1 MRFRLH
7 TAMSALAKVL
17 PATLLSAPPGA
28 ALAVDISVALEDVIG
43 PDWRMAA
50 ISVQLHSPQAGAADL
65 KLRVGEAVL
74 PDDHGTLHG
83 VEFVCPGLHQ
93 ADSGWHCKDGQLRVS
108 GSPVGPQSAIWQGG
122 YSAAQGWRID
132 IRELDLARGRAA
144 LSFHSDAAGWSG
156 DLQVLRLQA
165 LPLAKVVGTPGLP
178 QDWGI
183 TGLLSGTF
191 RLKGDDRGMTRLSSE
206 LVIDRLNYASPD
218 GRHAAEDVV
227 LRLDAAARRRG
238 DKWNFNADLRWPK
251 GAAYTEPV
259 FLQPGAG
266 GVTATARG
274 AWDGVRNLVRF
285 DSWSLQQP
293 GVVDLSGTGRLDTT
307 AGTFDDLTIVL
318 RSDHAGAL
326 YDTLLQPF
334 LIATAADDLDVRGR
348 LGLVLHFDAEGI
360 EQAGLDLSGLA
371 LTDRQGRFSLD
382 STDGSIAWDRERSVP
397 VSRMTA
403 QGASLY
409 QIATG
414 GFSIEALF
422 SGDGVRLQKPVEI
435 ALSGGRFRLDNFE
448 LSGAVV
454 AGARPSW
461 QADASV
467 HDVSLA
473 QLTAALDWPP
483 FEGSL
488 GGTLRDMRYSEQ
500 VFVVGGGLQI
510 EAFDGSVVVDNL
522 EIREPFGT
530 VPVLTADARLRGLD
544 LQELTRTFSFGRIE
558 GRLDGEINAIRL
570 SAWRPDSFDLHLYSP
585 EQDDLRHRI
594 SQRAVENLTELG
606 NGVSAGLSTTVLRI
620 FDEFRYD
627 RIDLKVL
634 LRGDAAEMGGIAR
647 SDGGYYLVK
656 GAGLP
661 RIDVIGRNRRIAWQ
675 DLVERLRRIQVEQ
688 ARIQ

>member
-1 MRFRLH
+1 MP
-7 TAMSALAKVL
+7 ALAKR
-17 PATLLSAPPGA
+17 AGLLSVLPGA

-50 ISVQLHSPQAGAADL
+50 VSIQLHSPQAGDADL

-74 PDDHGTLHG
+74 PDGQGTLHG
-83 VEFVCPGLHQ
+83 VELACPGLHQ
-93 ADSGWHCKDGQLRVS
+93 ADSAWHCEHGELRVS
-108 GSPVGPQSAIWQGG
+108 GSPIGPQSAIWQGS
-122 YSAAQGWRID
+122 YSAEGGWRID

-144 LSFHSDAAGWSG
+144 LSFHSAKGDWSG

-165 LPLAKVVGTPGLP
+165 RPLAKVLGMPELP
-178 QDWGI
+178 QDWAI
-183 TGLLSGTF
+183 KGLLSGTF
-191 RLKGDDRGMTRLSSE
+191 RLGGDDGGLTRLSSE

-227 LRLDAAARRRG
+227 LRLDASARRRG
-238 DKWNFNADLRWPK
+238 DNWNFTTDLRWPK
-251 GAAYTEPV
+251 GAAYAEPV
-259 FLQPGAG
+259 FLQPAG
-266 GVTATARG
+266 GGTTATARG
-274 AWDGVRNLVRF
+274 AWDGLRNLVQF

-307 AGTFDDLTIVL
+307 AGTFDDLTIVA

-334 LIATAADDLDVRGR
+334 LITTAADDLDVRGR
-348 LGLVLHFDAEGI
+348 LGLVVHFDAKGI
-360 EQAGLDLSGLA
+360 EQAGLELSGLS

-382 STDGSIAWDRERSVP
+382 STDGSIAWDRERLVP
-397 VSRMTA
+397 VSRLAA
-403 QGASLY
+403 QGASVY

-422 SGDGVRLQKPVEI
+422 SGDGVRLQKPVEV
-435 ALSGGRFRLDNFE
+435 ALSGGRFRLENFE
-448 LSGAVV
+448 LSGALV
-454 AGARPSW
+454 AGAQPSW

-473 QLTAALDWPP
+473 QLTTALDWPP

-488 GGTLRDMRYSEQ
+488 DGTLRDMRYSDQ

-510 EAFDGSVVVDNL
+510 EAFDGSAVVNNL

-530 VPVLTADARLRGLD
+530 VPVLSADARLRGLD
-544 LQELTRTFSFGRIE
+544 LHELTQTFSFGRIE
-558 GRLDGEINAIRL
+558 GRLDGEIDAIRL
-570 SAWRPDSFDLHLYSP
+570 SGWRPDSFDLHLYSP

-606 NGVSAGLSTTVLRI
+606 NGVSAGLSTTFLRI

-634 LRGDAAEMGGIAR
+634 LRGDTAEMGGIAR

-661 RIDVIGRNRRIAWQ
+661 RIDVIGRNRRIAWK